1 MTSSDTYSD
10 VWRRAFEQIKL
21 SQEFDSMGF
30 VPQSEKFVVSL
41 AEKLPVSIT
50 PDVVARLLSEIGTRC
65 LLVLVID
72 EFDRLSGKLDTRLV
86 ADTIKSM
93 SDISVPATLVL
104 VGVAE
109 SVNDLIDGHESVLR
123 NLVQIPMP
131 RMNDSELRQ
140 IVLSRLPKLGMTI
153 EDEALNTIVELSR
166 GLPHYVHLVGQH
178 AAINA
183 SQTGVSQINHS
194 HVFDAMTTSI
204 DNAQQSLQSAYVSAT
219 TSPQKLNLYVQVL
232 LACSL
237 ADANEFG
244 YFAAADLRAP
254 LKKVTGKDYDIPS
267 FSRHLSAFSSD
278 SRQNILQLKGEKN
291 QRRFRFSDPLM
302 QPYVIMRGVRD
313 GLIDLSNV
321 KYK

>member
-1 MTSSDTYSD
+1 
-10 VWRRAFEQIKL
+10 
-21 SQEFDSMGF
+21 
-30 VPQSEKFVVSL
+30 
-41 AEKLPVSIT
+41 
-50 PDVVARLLSEIGTRC
+50 
-65 LLVLVID
+65 
-72 EFDRLSGKLDTRLV
+72 
-86 ADTIKSM
+86 
-93 SDISVPATLVL
+93 
-104 VGVAE
+104 
-109 SVNDLIDGHESVLR
+109 
-123 NLVQIPMP
+123 
-131 RMNDSELRQ
+131 
-140 IVLSRLPKLGMTI
+140 MTI

-166 GLPHYVHLVGQH
+166 GLPHYVLLVGQH

-291 QRRFRFSDPLM
+291 QRRFRFRDPLM